1 MKIVVIGGTGLIGSK
16 VVENLGARGHQVIAA
31 APSTGVDVLTGKG
44 LSSALAGA
52 QVVVDLSNP
61 PSFDDESVRH
71 FFKTAG
77 ANLFAAEADAGV
89 RNHVALSVVG
99 TEKLE
104 ASGYF
109 RGKIAQ
115 EQLIVD
121 SGIPYT
127 IVRSTQFFEFLPR
140 MIQNAEDGE
149 SVRMS
154 PALVQPIA
162 SEDVAT
168 AVARA
173 TLEAPVNGIIEIAGP
188 EREPLDDLARRFMSL
203 TGDPREVLT
212 DAHAPYFG
220 AELDRDTLIPESSAW
235 LGTVSFERWLGRS
248 KYVPADL
255 PRATAPFCRP

>member
-31 APSTGVDVLTGKG
+31 APSTGVDFLTGKG

-77 ANLFAAEADAGV
+77 SNLFAAEAEAGV
-89 RNHVALSVVG
+89 RSHVALSVVG

-140 MIQNAEDGE
+140 MIQNAEDGG
-149 SVRMS
+149 SVRMP

-162 SEDVAT
+162 GEDVAT

-173 TLEAPVNGIIEIAGP
+173 ALEAPVNGIIEIAGP
-188 EREPLDDLARRFMSL
+188 GREPLDNLARRFMSL

-212 DAHAPYFG
+212 DVHAPYFG
-220 AELDRDTLIPESSAW
+220 AELDRDTLIPELSAW
-235 LGTVSFERWLGRS
+235 TGTVSFERWFGRS
-248 KYVPADL
+248 KYVPADM
-255 PRATAPFCRP
+255 PRVTAPFCRP

>member
-1 MKIVVIGGTGLIGSK
+1 MKIVVIGGTGLIGSQ
-16 VVENLGARGHQVIAA
+16 VVENLAGMGHEAIAA

-44 LSSALAGA
+44 LSQALAGA
-52 QVVVDLSNP
+52 RVVVDLSNP

-71 FFKTAG
+71 FFRTAG
-77 ANLFAAEADAGV
+77 SNLFAAEAEAGV
-89 RNHVALSVVG
+89 RSHVALSVVG

-115 EQLIVD
+115 EKSIVD

-140 MIQNAEDGE
+140 MIQNADDGR
-149 SVRMS
+149 SVRMP

-162 SEDVAT
+162 GEDVAT

-173 TLEAPVNGIIEIAGP
+173 ALEASVNGIIEIAGP
-188 EREPLDDLARRFMSL
+188 EREPLDALARRFMSL
-203 TGDPREVLT
+203 AGDPREVLA

-220 AELDRDTLIPESSAW
+220 AELDRDTLVPESPAW
-235 LGTVSFERWLGRS
+235 IGSMSFERWLGRS
-248 KYVPADL
+248 KYVPADM